1 MNKSGVMGFVL
12 TFFCVFLSFSANA
25 GSSEYLP
32 YDQLLLKINSAD
44 SDVYHGKAYP
54 VRVFNLPPA
63 IKSCSSKDS
72 DLKVV
77 MMTDRQGTEQ
87 VFLVVPG
94 KMVPFFVDKINKN
107 MQLEYSFKPLEM
119 YNKFP
124 YLQLV
129 EVISE

>member
-1 MNKSGVMGFVL
+1 MGFVL

-32 YDQLLLKINSAD
+32 YDQLLLKISSAD

-63 IKSCSSKDS
+63 IKSCSSKDN

-77 MMTDRQGTEQ
+77 MMTDRQ
-87 VFLVVPG
+87 VLNRCFLSFLENG
-94 KMVPFFVDKINKN
+94 SMLINKQN
-107 MQLEYSFKPLEM
+107 MVGIFFQTVGDV
-119 YNKFP
+119 
-124 YLQLV
+124 Q
-129 EVISE
+129 

>member
-1 MNKSGVMGFVL
+1 MNKSGIKGFVL
-12 TFFCVFLSFSANA
+12 AFFCVLLPFSAGA

-32 YDQLLLKINSAD
+32 YDQLLLKISSSD
-44 SDVYHGKAYP
+44 KDVYHGKAYP

-63 IKSCSSKDS
+63 IKSCSSKDNN
-72 DLKVV
+72 LKVV

-94 KMVPFFVDKINKN
+94 EMVPFFIDKINKN